1 VSWTR
6 LGGDLNDRQ
15 IALRARYAAQVEAEI
30 ERADHPMWRAYLKR
44 ELARLMAEIRELST
58 QPETVDQD

>member
-1 VSWTR
+1 
-6 LGGDLNDRQ
+6 LDDRQ